1 MVEKKTT
8 KAITLIVGYAALIIC
23 LLLCVYPLIWMVFG
37 SLKTT
42 TDFYTNVWGP
52 PVQFI
57 WENYV
62 EAWRR
67 ADMTIRYINSFFITG
82 LYLVIIIPAAC
93 CAAYS
98 FARLR
103 FKGRNKLYF
112 FLLCGIMIPTGVLTL
127 PLYSTMVSLGLINSR
142 IGLAFTYAG
151 TSAAFSTFMMR
162 GFFISLPK
170 SLEEAACI
178 DGCTLFG
185 AFRRVILPLTK
196 PGIVILVIYNGLS
209 NWTEYHLASLVLT
222 NSTKQTVPVGM
233 ALFQAN
239 NAIQY
244 PVLFAALA
252 LATIPM
258 VIVYVLCQKSFISG
272 MTAGAVKG

>member
-1 MVEKKTT
+1 MVEKKSS
-8 KAITLIVGYAALIIC
+8 KIIVLTIGYVAMIVC

-52 PVQFI
+52 PVEYI
-57 WENYV
+57 WENYA

-67 ADMTIRYINSFFITG
+67 ADMTIRYMNSFFITG
-82 LYLVIIIPAAC
+82 LYLLIIIPTAC
-93 CAAYS
+93 CASYA

-103 FKGRNKLYF
+103 FRGRGKLYF

-162 GFFISLPK
+162 GFFISLPR

-178 DGCTLFG
+178 DGCTMFG

-222 NSTKQTVPVGM
+222 SSATQTVPVGM

-244 PVLFAALA
+244 PVLFAALS

>member
-1 MVEKKTT
+1 MVEKKTS
-8 KAITLIVGYAALIIC
+8 KVVVMAIGYAAMIVC

-42 TDFYTNVWGP
+42 NDFYTNIWGP
-52 PVQFI
+52 PIKYI

-67 ADMTIRYINSFFITG
+67 ADMGRRYLNSIFITG
-82 LYLVIIIPAAC
+82 LFLIINIPTAC

-103 FKGRNKLYF
+103 FKGKQNLYL

-142 IGLAFTYAG
+142 VGLAITYAG
-151 TSAAFSTFMMR
+151 TSVAFSTFMMR

-170 SLEEAACI
+170 GLEEAACI
-178 DGCTLFG
+178 DGCTMFG

-196 PGIVILVIYNGLS
+196 PGIMILVIYNGLS
-209 NWTEYHLASLVLT
+209 NWTEYHLASLVLP
-222 NSTKQTVPVGM
+222 NAAKQTVPVGM

-239 NAIQY
+239 NAIEY
-244 PVLFAALA
+244 PVLFAALS
-252 LATIPM
+252 LATVPM
-258 VIVYVLCQKSFISG
+258 VIVYILCQKSFISG